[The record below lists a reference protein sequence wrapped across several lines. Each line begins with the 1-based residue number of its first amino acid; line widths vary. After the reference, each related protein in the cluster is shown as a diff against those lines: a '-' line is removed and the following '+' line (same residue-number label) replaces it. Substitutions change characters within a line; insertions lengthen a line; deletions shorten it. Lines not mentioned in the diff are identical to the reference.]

1 MVVVMMMA
9 ADRLRQILNV
19 RELAALGGARKVV
32 RKLRQLGRLGGIAG
46 RRSGLR
52 GGLQVGSDLA
62 GNLRVLGGVRLL
74 QLLEFRHQFREGRKL
89 AIVWRLSDRRRPT
102 GAQTVVGRV
111 GRQAGT
117 LNGTGE
123 DRL

>member
-1 MVVVMMMA
+1 MMVVMMMT
-9 ADRLRQILNV
+9 ADRLRQILHIGK
-19 RELAALGGARKVV
+19 LAALGGARKVV

-46 RRSGLR
+46 RR
-52 GGLQVGSDLA
+52 GGLSGGLKIGGDLPRD
-62 GNLRVLGGVRLL
+62 LLVLGWVRLL
-74 QLLEFRHQFREGRKL
+74 QLLELTHQLSEGRKL
-89 AIVWRLSDRRRPT
+89 AVVWRLSDRRCRT